1 MKMTF
6 DIGFKDSSIDAK
18 ITKAQQTKYFFG
30 REVGDHAVMQL
41 ELTADGETYE
51 TSVPVMIQ
59 EGCVW
64 EFHKGESRTVTEED
78 QKIHWGELL
87 TKFPAYNGD
96 RELSETAVNAFV
108 AWLRSGNATAK
119 IIAKGVSVDRNSVEH
134 HNCVIVRP
142 LGEKPN
148 DAVPPPPTAKK
159 MPPKPKAKAAK
170 ATLNDAWDAYNL
182 GSMIVN
188 DPNGEKFYEAVNN
201 IIGHD
206 YTNATPEEWAK
217 CVAAFK
223 A

>member
-6 DIGFKDSSIDAK
+6 DIGFKDLSIEAK

-41 ELTADGETYE
+41 ELTANGETYE

-59 EGCVW
+59 EGCEW
-64 EFHKGESRTVTEED
+64 EFRKGESRAVTDED
-78 QKIHWGELL
+78 QRIHWGELL
-87 TKFPAYNGD
+87 TKFPAYDGD

-119 IIAKGVSVDRNSVEH
+119 IISKGVSTDRNGVEH

-142 LGEKPN
+142 LCEN
-148 DAVPPPPTAKK
+148 TADAVPPPLAKK
-159 MPPKPKAKAAK
+159 MPPKPKAKAAS

-188 DPNGEKFYEAVNN
+188 DPKGERFYDIVNN
-201 IIGHD
+201 IIGRD
-206 YTNATPEEWAK
+206 YTNATPEDWAK